1 MYRPP
6 PIFINL
12 AHTYDHLFMLLFPM
26 TVVTLEGAW
35 GLAYDE
41 LLALS
46 FGGFIAFGVGTL
58 PAGWLGDR
66 WSRTGMLGLFFFG
79 IGASSIATGLTQSP
93 LGVAL
98 GLTGI
103 GLFASIYHPVGIAM
117 VVDDATHVGRALGVN
132 GVYGNMGVAFAAI
145 VAGALSD
152 LYGWRAAFLVPGGVA
167 IATGMV
173 YMAYLRK
180 HQPRT
185 APKDSPTAAQGRNN
199 RVRVFAVL
207 IVAALLGGATY
218 HAMTIALPKMFDS
231 RVSLLAGSGMGVG
244 GVLAVLYGVA
254 AFAQIIVG
262 RLIDRLSIRRIYIYM
277 LLSQAPLLFIAGRL
291 DGPWFVAACFMIMAL
306 VFGTIPIHDA
316 LVARHTPSAWRSR
329 VYAVMYLVSLGVGAL
344 GAPLVALTYSLS
356 GGLTWLFLINA
367 AAATIIAGVAVLLP
381 EEFHHK
387 KRISPAHGVL

>member
-1 MYRPP
+1 MVRPP
-6 PIFINL
+6 PIFIHL

-26 TVVTLEGAW
+26 TVVALDGAW

-46 FGGFIAFGVGTL
+46 FGGFIAFAAGTL

-66 WSRTGMLGLFFFG
+66 WSRSGMLALFFFG
-79 IGASSIATGLTQSP
+79 IGLSSIATGFAGSP

-145 VAGALSD
+145 VAGGLGD

-167 IATGMV
+167 LATGVV
-173 YMAYLRK
+173 YMACLRE
-180 HQPRT
+180 QRPRT
-185 APKDSPTAAQGRNN
+185 GLSESPGSDHGGDRQT
-199 RVRVFAVL
+199 RVRVFSVL
-207 IVAALLGGATY
+207 ILAALLGGASYT
-218 HAMTIALPKMFDS
+218 AMTVALPKIFDT
-231 RVSLLAGSGMGVG
+231 RVAQLAGSGLGVG

-262 RLIDRLSIRRIYIYM
+262 RLIDRLPIRAVYICM
-277 LLSQAPLLFIAGRL
+277 LLFQAPVLVIAARL
-291 DGPWFVAACFMIMAL
+291 QGPWFVVACFMVMAL
-306 VFGTIPIHDA
+306 VFGAIPIHDA
-316 LVARHTPSAWRSR
+316 LVARHTPAAWRSR
-329 VYAVMYLVSLGVGAL
+329 VYALMYFVSLGVGAL
-344 GAPLVALTYSLS
+344 GAPLAALIYRLS
-356 GGLTWLFLINA
+356 GGFSWLFLVDA
-367 AAATIIAGVAVLLP
+367 AAMVMIAGAAALLP
-381 EEFHHK
+381 REFHRK
-387 KRISPAHGVL
+387 NRISAAA